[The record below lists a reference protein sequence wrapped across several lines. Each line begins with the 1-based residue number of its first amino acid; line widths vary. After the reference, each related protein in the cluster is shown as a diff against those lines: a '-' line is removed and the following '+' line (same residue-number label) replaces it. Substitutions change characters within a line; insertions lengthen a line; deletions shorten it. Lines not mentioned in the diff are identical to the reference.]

1 MTYIKRLELH
11 GFKSFANKLSV
22 DLCEGFSSFV
32 GSNGSGKSNVID
44 ALCFVL
50 GKTSKKSMRAE
61 MLTDL
66 IFRGKDGR
74 TAKFAEVNLVFHND
88 GVFPYEGEEFVIS
101 RRVAPNGTS
110 IFKINGKAVKRQEIL
125 NALTSAGINPN
136 GFNIILQGEIQKF
149 VNLSPDEMREVIED
163 ISGISVYE
171 EKKKKS
177 LRELEKVDGKLE
189 EANTRLAERERY
201 LKEIINDKKQAEKYV
216 KLQEEL
222 KDKKAA
228 LLFKKINEQEQK
240 VTDFD
245 EKIST
250 NESRL
255 QEMQDSIKRYEDEI
269 TSFNEELARVRGEL
283 EKKGSAE
290 QQALSRKIEKIKS
303 RKMELEGIINNHE
316 HEIERIKQRKEDVKS
331 EIKTVELSIK
341 ESRVSLASIEKELE
355 KLNLMID
362 KKKKASGAG
371 MEEEIL
377 RRKEELL
384 KIEEELS
391 ILNNDL
397 VKAES
402 MMEKKKELK
411 TLERKKESL
420 LSGLKG
426 ISTALFDKEK
436 KKESLT
442 LKKKE
447 VSDYLNKLNTRKMTL
462 ESRKNAFI
470 DYASLGVRSVLKL
483 GMAGVHGTIA
493 SLGLTEKKYA
503 TALSVAAGGRIN
515 AIVTDDDIVA
525 QKAISYLRSK
535 ELGTASFIPLNKVN
549 PFMLRNYPRAEGV
562 IGPAINLIKFDQK
575 YRKAFELVLGNTLVV
590 RDIDAARRVGFGNA
604 RMVTL
609 QGDLIEKSGIMTGG
623 YRGKKSAFLDKD
635 VDKELSEIEI
645 KLRTY
650 KRYSNELSSQLGLLS
665 EEIMSMR
672 EDKARAESILEEL
685 SRSIDDMKSQIIGSS
700 SVDEL
705 REKIKKLIKRKQELK
720 NKNESKVSSNIL
732 KIAREEL
739 KVLQEKHNNLL
750 VEKNTLKAKL
760 ERVLLSEKEKLSNI
774 INDLSKEL
782 AKFKKELSNAR
793 SDLLSTNA
801 ELREASKEEAKFYK
815 DLKVLYDKRDR
826 ISKKI
831 ERNRKAISDLEKGI
845 FSIKEKIQALN
856 LKRASVVAKL
866 EGLKVAFE
874 EFKDWEP
881 HLPRKPVSELQNE
894 INKLEVMV
902 RNFGPVNMKS
912 IETYKEVE
920 KEFNEIKSRVD
931 ELSGEKEEVLKVI
944 ENIEGRKK
952 EAFNKTF
959 KFINENFGRIF
970 ATLSPGG
977 IARLVLE
984 DKDNPFNGG
993 IMMIVRPKGKRLL
1006 TLKSLSGGE
1015 KTIAALAFIF
1025 AIQEYSPTPF
1035 YVMDEVDA
1043 ALDKV
1048 NTEKLAEMIKEHSKK
1063 AQFIAISHND
1073 ELISAADYIYGVS
1086 MDKKGVSSIV
1096 SIKLPD

>member
-101 RRVAPNGTS
+101 RRVVPSGTS

-250 NESRL
+250 NESKL

-269 TSFNEELARVRGEL
+269 ASFNEELACVRGEL

-290 QQALSRKIEKIKS
+290 QQALARKIEKIKT
-303 RKMELEGIINNHE
+303 RKLELESLINNHMR
-316 HEIERIKQRKEDVKS
+316 EIERIKQRKESIRLDLRN
-331 EIKTVELSIK
+331 VESSIK
-341 ESRVSLASIEKELE
+341 ELRGKLAGTDKQLALLRDEINEKKE
-355 KLNLMID
+355 
-362 KKKKASGAG
+362 ATGAG
-371 MEEEIL
+371 MEDEL
-377 RRKEELL
+377 LKRKEELL
-384 KIEEELS
+384 RIEEELS
-391 ILNNDL
+391 SLNSEL
-397 VKAES
+397 LKAQQS
-402 MMEKKKELK
+402 KEKEEELLRLK
-411 TLERKKESL
+411 SKRESL
-420 LSGLKG
+420 LAELDG
-426 ISTALFDKEK
+426 INKDLSSKEK
-436 KKESLT
+436 KKDGIHS
-442 LKKKE
+442 KKSE
-447 VSDYLNKLNTRKMTL
+447 IDNYLNKLQSNKMVL

-470 DYASLGVRSVLKL
+470 DYASRGVRSVLKL
-483 GMAGVHGTIA
+483 GMKGVHGTIA
-493 SLGLTEKKYA
+493 SLGLTSKEYA

-525 QKAISYLRSK
+525 QKAINYLRQK
-535 ELGTASFIPLNKVN
+535 ELGTASFIPLNKIN
-549 PFMLRNYPRAEGV
+549 PAVLRNYPRAEGV
-562 IGPAINLIKFDQK
+562 IGPAINLIKFDEK
-575 YRKAFELVLGNTLVV
+575 YRKAFELVLGSTLVV
-590 RDIDAARRVGFGNA
+590 KDLDAARRVGFGRA

-609 QGDLIEKSGIMTGG
+609 QGDIVETSGFMTGG
-623 YRGKKSAFLDKD
+623 YRGKRSGFLDRD
-635 VDKELSEIEI
+635 IDSELEEIET

-650 KRYSNELSSQLGLLS
+650 KRYSSELSSELGVLT
-665 EEIMSMR
+665 EEAIRIR
-672 EDKARAESILEEL
+672 EDKARVESLINEL
-685 SRSIDDMKSQIIGSS
+685 SVSINELESQVTGSH
-700 SVDEL
+700 SVE
-705 REKIKKLIKRKQELK
+705 EIKERIAKLNSRKNELK
-720 NKNESKVSSNIL
+720 SKSLHINSDVL
-732 KIAREEL
+732 KAVKKEIGN
-739 KVLQEKHNNLL
+739 LQEKYNNLL
-750 VEKNTLKAKL
+750 VERNTMKARL
-760 ERVLLSEKEKLSNI
+760 EKVLMEEKEKLSSI
-774 INDLSKEL
+774 SVELSKEMK
-782 AKFKKELSNAR
+782 KFKEELSGAR
-793 SDLLSTNA
+793 TELTSTNA
-801 ELREASKEEAKFYK
+801 ELREASREESKFYK
-815 DLKVLYDKRDR
+815 DLKALYDKRDR
-826 ISKKI
+826 ISAKIDKNKKL
-831 ERNRKAISDLEKGI
+831 ISELEKNI
-845 FSIKEKIQALN
+845 FSVKEKIQALH

-874 EFKDWEP
+874 EYKDWEP
-881 HLPRKPVSELQNE
+881 HLSRKQISELQDE
-894 INKLEVMV
+894 INKLEVTI

-920 KEFNEIKSRVD
+920 KDFNKIKQKVE
-931 ELSGEKEEVLKVI
+931 ELSSEKEEIVNVI
-944 ENIEGRKK
+944 ESIEGRKK
-952 EAFNKTF
+952 EVFNKTF

-970 ATLSPGG
+970 AMLSPGG
-977 IARLVLE
+977 IARMVLE

-993 IMMIVRPKGKRLL
+993 VMMIVRPKGKRML
-1006 TLKSLSGGE
+1006 TLRSLSGGE

-1048 NTEKLAEMIKEHSKK
+1048 NTEKLAEMIKGYSKK

-1086 MDKKGVSSIV
+1086 MDKKGVSNIV